1 MSEGCHPVA
10 KVGSFAKKA
19 FAKKAVAKKPVA
31 KKPVAK
37 KVVAKKAVA
46 QVGSRRVV
54 VNGRDLQ
61 LPEGWKLEEALRE
74 VMVEVPCTDLDEISI
89 PMTALEVHLMLAPRV
104 FGMDC
109 SGYPLALVDVDG
121 ELVWRGSG
129 AFFSVRYPSKDVA
142 TLRKGELTLPAV

>member
-1 MSEGCHPVA
+1 MSEVGHPVA
-10 KVGSFAKKA
+10 QVKSVAR
-19 FAKKAVAKKPVA
+19 KAVAKKPVA

-37 KVVAKKAVA
+37 KAVAKKGIA
-46 QVGSRRVV
+46 QVGSRCVV
-54 VNGRDLQ
+54 INGCDLP

-74 VMVEVPCTDLDEISI
+74 VMVEVPCTDLEQISI
-89 PMTALEVHLMLAPRV
+89 PLTALEVHLYLAPRV
-104 FGMDC
+104 FAMDR

-129 AFFSVRYPSKDVA
+129 AFFTVKYPSKDVA

>member
-1 MSEGCHPVA
+1 MSEGGHPVA
-10 KVGSFAKKA
+10 KVKSV
-19 FAKKAVAKKPVA
+19 AKKAVAKKPVA

-54 VNGRDLQ
+54 INGRDLQ

-74 VMVEVPCTDLDEISI
+74 VMVEVPCTDLEQISI
-89 PMTALEVHLMLAPRV
+89 PMTALEVHLKLAPRV

-121 ELVWRGSG
+121 ELLWRGSG
-129 AFFSVRYPSKDVA
+129 AFFTAWYPSKDVA
-142 TLRKGELTLPAV
+142 TLRKGKLILPAV